1 MDLNLIKPFLAVYQ
15 YQSITKAANALD
27 LTQPAV
33 SASLRRLETL
43 LGKKLF
49 IKQGRGITPT
59 SAASNLAN
67 KFESAIELIENA
79 VIEKQEFN
87 AYCLGSVMH
96 LLAPIEDL
104 VLHEAPMDEDLLL
117 QQLRMQKI
125 DLVIDSMIAEDH
137 SFIVEPIYAEEVVAV
152 CRQGHPRIDASS
164 NDGVLTAQDFYSEGH
179 IYYQL
184 KRKNLNVFEFKTDAS
199 QARDIRCSVS
209 SLGSVLM
216 TAASSDFIGS
226 CSRGLAELW
235 AERLQLQIYNYPI
248 KVSKVPVHLVYHRR
262 FINDPAHKAIR
273 ERVKANL
280 SSSIHK

>member
-15 YQSITKAANALD
+15 FQSITKAANALD

-33 SASLRRLETL
+33 SASLRRLEKL

-67 KFESAIELIENA
+67 KFGSAIELIESA

-87 AYCLGSVMH
+87 AYCLDSVMH
-96 LLAPIEDL
+96 LLASIEDL
-104 VLHEAPMDEDLLL
+104 ILHEPPMDEDLLL
-117 QQLRMQKI
+117 QQLRTQKV

-152 CRQGHPRIDASS
+152 CRQGHPRIDAES
-164 NDGVLTAQDFYSEGH
+164 NGGVLSEQDFYNEGH

-199 QARDIRCSVS
+199 QAREIRRSVS

-216 TAASSDFIGS
+216 TAASSDYIGS
-226 CSRGLAELW
+226 CSRALAELW
-235 AERLQLQIYNYPI
+235 AERLQLQIYDYPI
-248 KVSKVPVHLVYHRR
+248 KVNKIPMHLVYHRR
-262 FINDPAHKAIR
+262 FIHDLDHKALR
-273 ERVKANL
+273 EQIKANL
-280 SSSIHK
+280 AVINS